1 MAAPVVALGIL
12 GFLALGFG
20 NPERKDAGGR
30 PRVRLAC
37 FPNLTHAPALVG
49 VAWIGFDQP
58 KSLGTSE
65 TGGQAALPV
74 WIAYMQRALKGVPEQ
89 PMEPP
94 DGIVSLRI
102 NAESGLRD
110 DNGALSEWFFS
121 EYVPRRE
128 ESTIAAPGAPN
139 GPPRDVRNQLF

>member
-1 MAAPVVALGIL
+1 M
-12 GFLALGFG
+12 
-20 NPERKDAGGR
+20 DGGLYLIKEGKAVDEPGQMLLIKNDPKFNEQW
-30 PRVRLAC
+30 PR
-37 FPNLTHAPALVG
+37 ALVPYTRVHG
-49 VAWIGFDQP
+49 IDQP

-65 TGGQAALPV
+65 TGGQAALPI